1 MGTLQALEFNGEA
14 NLAQH
19 QASPPARRQPNT
31 SQSQSQPSPAH
42 APQGPAI
49 AWILSLLASMRAGW
63 GLEWFVLSYAASAAW
78 KGTRAILAGD
88 VPVGALAFLATAAYA
103 YHQRLLTKLAMCIFV
118 GRIFATAVPRS

>member
-1 MGTLQALEFNGEA
+1 MPTLPSAT
-14 NLAQH
+14 H
-19 QASPPARRQPNT
+19 RRRRQPNT
-31 SQSQSQPSPAH
+31 SQTQLQPSPSR

-78 KGTRAILAGD
+78 KGARAILAGD
-88 VPVGALAFLATAAYA
+88 VPVGALTFLATAAYA
-103 YHQRLLTKLAMCIFV
+103 YHQRLLTKLVMCIFV

>member
-1 MGTLQALEFNGEA
+1 
-14 NLAQH
+14 
-19 QASPPARRQPNT
+19 
-31 SQSQSQPSPAH
+31 
-42 APQGPAI
+42 
-49 AWILSLLASMRAGW
+49 MRAGW